1 LRLSGEVKAKSF
13 ASNLEPNPLKGGG
26 VMLKEMNR
34 REFLKTSAA
43 TGVVLMAGD
52 ILKGG
57 LSLAYGSV
65 KIPEVEKLVI
75 TIITDNYYDCLRPNY
90 KVARRYFI
98 IPGTSIH
105 SEHGLAY
112 YIEAVVNGKPNA
124 FMFDYGLDFQGVSK
138 NMELLD
144 IDVRRLEALGLSHGH
159 FDHWG
164 NLIAIL
170 KYNRTKIRKG
180 IPLYVGEEAFSQRFA
195 NLPAGPFDV
204 SGMIDLEQLRRD
216 EIESLAVARIVEVK
230 DPTPI
235 VPGAYLTG
243 SIERV
248 TEYEKGSPILLIKR
262 GGKMEPDLFMGEQ
275 SLVFNVKGKGL
286 VVVSSC
292 AHAGIVNTVKH
303 AQKMTGTNKVHAVIG
318 GFHLSGAKPEVIQ
331 RTIADMKAIA
341 PEYIVP
347 MHCTGFEAITAFQR
361 EMPGQ
366 FIINTA
372 GTRYIFTA

>member
-1 LRLSGEVKAKSF
+1 
-13 ASNLEPNPLKGGG
+13 
-26 VMLKEMNR
+26 MLKEMNR
-34 REFLKTSAA
+34 REFLKTTAA
-43 TGVVLMAGD
+43 TEAALMAGD
-52 ILKGG
+52 VLKGG
-57 LSLAYGSV
+57 APVAYGSV
-65 KIPEVEKLVI
+65 KIPEVGKLVI
-75 TIITDNYYDCLRPNY
+75 TVITDNYYDCLRPNY
-90 KVARRYFI
+90 KVAKRYFI

-112 YIEAVVNGKPNA
+112 YIETGINGKPNA
-124 FMFDYGLDFQGVSK
+124 FMFDYGLDFHGVGK

-144 IDVRRLEALGLSHGH
+144 IDVKRVEALGLSHGH

-170 KYNRTKIRKG
+170 KYNRAKIRKG
-180 IPLYVGEEAFSQRFA
+180 IPLYVGEEAFSRRFA
-195 NLPAGPFDV
+195 NLPAGAFDV

-216 EIESLAVARIVEVK
+216 EIESLGVAKIIEIK
-230 DPTPI
+230 DPTLI

-243 SIERV
+243 NIERV
-248 TEYEKGSPILLIKR
+248 TEYEKGSPMLLIKR
-262 GGKMEPDLFMGEQ
+262 GEKMERDFFTGEQ

-303 AQKMTGTNKVHAVIG
+303 AQKMAGIEKVHAVIG

-331 RTIADMKAIA
+331 RTIADIKAIA

-347 MHCTGFEAITAFQR
+347 MHCTGFEAIAAFQR
-361 EMPGQ
+361 EMPDQ

>member
-1 LRLSGEVKAKSF
+1 MQ
-13 ASNLEPNPLKGGG
+13 KG
-26 VMLKEMNR
+26 MNR

-43 TGVVLMAGD
+43 AGAMIMAGD
-52 ILKGG
+52 LLKGG
-57 LSLAYGSV
+57 GVTVSYGSV
-65 KIPEVEKLVI
+65 KIPEIEKLVV
-75 TIITDNYYDCLRPNY
+75 TVITDNYYDCLRPNY
-90 KVARRYFI
+90 KIARRYFI

-112 YIEAVVNGKPNA
+112 HIETAVDGKSNA
-124 FMFDYGLDFQGVSK
+124 FMFDYGLDFQGVSR

-144 IDVRRLEALGLSHGH
+144 IDLRRLEALGISHGH

-164 NLIAIL
+164 NLISIL

-180 IPLYVGEEAFSQRFA
+180 IPLYVGEETFSQRFA
-195 NLPAGPFDV
+195 NLPAGPFEV
-204 SGMIDLEQLRRD
+204 SGLIDLEQLRRD
-216 EIESLAVARIVEVK
+216 EIESLGMVKIVEVK
-230 DPTPI
+230 EPTLI

-243 SIERV
+243 NIERV

-262 GGKMEPDLFMGEQ
+262 GNQIQPDLFFGEQ

-303 AQKMTGTNKVHAVIG
+303 AQKMTGIDKIHAVIG
-318 GFHLSGAKPEVIQ
+318 GFHLSGARPEVIQ
-331 RTIADMKAIA
+331 RTIADMKAIN

-347 MHCTGFEAITAFQR
+347 MHCTGFEAVTAFQR

-366 FIINTA
+366 FIMNTA
-372 GTRYIFTA
+372 GTRYIFTT

>member
-1 LRLSGEVKAKSF
+1 
-13 ASNLEPNPLKGGG
+13 
-26 VMLKEMNR
+26 MLKEMNR
-34 REFLKTSAA
+34 REFLKTSAV
-43 TGVVLMAGD
+43 TGAVLMAGD
-52 ILKGG
+52 ILRGG
-57 LSLAYGSV
+57 ATVAYGSA
-65 KIPEVEKLVI
+65 KIPEVEKLVV
-75 TIITDNYYDCLRPNY
+75 TVITDNYYDCLRPNY
-90 KVARRYFI
+90 KVAKRYFI

-112 YIEAVVNGKPNA
+112 CIETVVHGKSTF
-124 FMFDYGLDFQGVSK
+124 FMFDYGLDFNGVSK

-144 IDVRRLEALGLSHGH
+144 IDVRRLEALGISHGH

-164 NLIAIL
+164 NLISIL
-170 KYNRTKIRKG
+170 KYNRAKIRRG
-180 IPLYVGEEAFSQRFA
+180 IPLYVGDETFSQRFA
-195 NLPAGPFDV
+195 KLPEGPFEV
-204 SGMIDLEQLRRD
+204 SGLIDLEQLRRD
-216 EIESLAVARIVEVK
+216 EIESLGTVKILEVK

-243 SIERV
+243 NIERV
-248 TEYEKGSPILLIKR
+248 TDYEKGSPILLIKR
-262 GGKMEPDLFMGEQ
+262 GDKIESDLFTGEQ
-275 SLVFNVKGKGL
+275 SLVFHVKGKGL

-303 AQKMTGTNKVHAVIG
+303 AQKMTGIEKVHAVIG
-318 GFHLSGAKPEVIQ
+318 GFHLSGARPEIIQ
-331 RTIADMKAIA
+331 RTIADIKAIA

-347 MHCTGFEAITAFQR
+347 MHCTGFEAVTAFQR

>member
-1 LRLSGEVKAKSF
+1 
-13 ASNLEPNPLKGGG
+13 
-26 VMLKEMNR
+26 MLKEMDR
-34 REFLKTSAA
+34 RGFLKASAA
-43 TGVVLMAGD
+43 TGAILMAGN
-52 ILKGG
+52 ILTKGP
-57 LSLAYGSV
+57 SVAYGSV

-75 TIITDNYYDCLRPNY
+75 TVITDNYYDCLRPNY
-90 KVARRYFI
+90 KVAKRHFI

-112 YIEAVVNGKPNA
+112 YIEAVVNDKPNA

-164 NLIAIL
+164 NLTAIL
-170 KYNRTKIRKG
+170 KYNRAKIRKG
-180 IPLYVGEEAFSQRFA
+180 ITLYVGEEAFSQRFA
-195 NLPAGPFDV
+195 NLPAGPFEV
-204 SGMIDLEQLRRD
+204 SGMIDLEQLRKD
-216 EIESLAVARIVEVK
+216 EIESLGVAKISEVK

-243 SIERV
+243 NIERV
-248 TEYEKGSPILLIKR
+248 TEYEKGSPILWIKR
-262 GGKMEPDLFMGEQ
+262 GDKMELDLFMGEQ
-275 SLVFNVKGKGL
+275 SLVFHVKGKGL

-292 AHAGIVNTVKH
+292 AHSGIVNTVKH
-303 AQKMTGTNKVHAVIG
+303 AQKMTGIVRVHAVIG
-318 GFHLSGAKPEVIQ
+318 GFHLTGAKPEIIQ
-331 RTIADMKAIA
+331 KTIADMKAIA
-341 PEYIVP
+341 PDHIVP
-347 MHCTGFEAITAFQR
+347 MHCTGFEAVTAFQR

-372 GTRYIFTA
+372 GTRYILTA

>member
-1 LRLSGEVKAKSF
+1 
-13 ASNLEPNPLKGGG
+13 
-26 VMLKEMNR
+26 MLKEMNR
-34 REFLKTSAA
+34 REFLKTTAA
-43 TGVVLMAGD
+43 TGAALMAGD
-52 ILKGG
+52 VLKGG
-57 LSLAYGSV
+57 APVAYGSV

-75 TIITDNYYDCLRPNY
+75 TVITDNYYDCLRPNY
-90 KVARRYFI
+90 KVAKRYFI

-105 SEHGLAY
+105 AEHGLAY
-112 YIEAVVNGKPNA
+112 YIETVVNGKPNA
-124 FMFDYGLDFQGVSK
+124 FMFDYGLDFQGVGK

-144 IDVRRLEALGLSHGH
+144 IDVKRVEAFGLSHGH

-170 KYNRTKIRKG
+170 KYNRAKIRKG

-195 NLPAGPFDV
+195 DLPAGAFDV

-216 EIESLAVARIVEVK
+216 EIESLSVAKIVEIK
-230 DPTPI
+230 DPTLI

-243 SIERV
+243 NIERV
-248 TEYEKGSPILLIKR
+248 TEYEKGSPMLLIKR
-262 GGKMEPDLFMGEQ
+262 GEKMERDFFTGEQ

-303 AQKMTGTNKVHAVIG
+303 AQKMAGIEKVHAVIG

-331 RTIADMKAIA
+331 RTIADIKAIA

-347 MHCTGFEAITAFQR
+347 MHCTGFETITAFQR
-361 EMPGQ
+361 EMPDQ

>member
-1 LRLSGEVKAKSF
+1 
-13 ASNLEPNPLKGGG
+13 
-26 VMLKEMNR
+26 
-34 REFLKTSAA
+34 
-43 TGVVLMAGD
+43 
-52 ILKGG
+52 
-57 LSLAYGSV
+57 
-65 KIPEVEKLVI
+65 
-75 TIITDNYYDCLRPNY
+75 
-90 KVARRYFI
+90 
-98 IPGTSIH
+98 
-105 SEHGLAY
+105 
-112 YIEAVVNGKPNA
+112 
-124 FMFDYGLDFQGVSK
+124 MFDYGLDFQGVGK

-144 IDVRRLEALGLSHGH
+144 IDVKRVEALGISHGH

-180 IPLYVGEEAFSQRFA
+180 IPLYVGEETFSQRFA
-195 NLPAGPFDV
+195 KLPPGPFEV
-204 SGMIDLEQLRRD
+204 SGLIDLEQLRRD
-216 EIESLAVARIVEVK
+216 EIESLGTVKIIEVK
-230 DPTPI
+230 DPTLI

-243 SIERV
+243 NIERV

-262 GGKMEPDLFMGEQ
+262 GDKMELDLFMGEQ
-275 SLVFNVKGKGL
+275 ALVFNVKGKGL

-303 AQKMTGTNKVHAVIG
+303 AQKMTGIDKVHAIIG

-331 RTIADMKAIA
+331 RTIADIKAVT

-347 MHCTGFEAITAFQR
+347 MHCTGFEAVTAFQR

>member
-1 LRLSGEVKAKSF
+1 
-13 ASNLEPNPLKGGG
+13 
-26 VMLKEMNR
+26 MLKEMNR

-43 TGVVLMAGD
+43 TGAVLMAGD
-52 ILKGG
+52 ILTKGP
-57 LSLAYGSV
+57 SVAYGSV

-75 TIITDNYYDCLRPNY
+75 TVITDNYYDCLRPNY
-90 KVARRYFI
+90 KVAKRYFI

-112 YIEAVVNGKPNA
+112 YIETVVNDKPNI
-124 FMFDYGLDFQGVSK
+124 FMFDYGLDFQGVGK

-144 IDVRRLEALGLSHGH
+144 IDVRRLEALGISHGH

-170 KYNRTKIRKG
+170 KHNRTKIRKG
-180 IPLYVGEEAFSQRFA
+180 IPLYVGEETFSQRFA
-195 NLPAGPFDV
+195 KLPAGPFEV
-204 SGMIDLEQLRRD
+204 SGLIDLEQLRRD
-216 EIESLAVARIVEVK
+216 EIESLGTVKIVEVK
-230 DPTPI
+230 DPTLI

-243 SIERV
+243 NIERV

-262 GGKMEPDLFMGEQ
+262 GDKMELDLFMGEQ
-275 SLVFNVKGKGL
+275 SLIFNVKGKGL

-303 AQKMTGTNKVHAVIG
+303 AQKITGMDKVHAVIG
-318 GFHLSGAKPEVIQ
+318 GFHLTGARPEVIQ
-331 RTIADMKAIA
+331 RTIADIKTIN

-347 MHCTGFEAITAFQR
+347 MHCTGFEAVTAFAR

>member
-1 LRLSGEVKAKSF
+1 
-13 ASNLEPNPLKGGG
+13 
-26 VMLKEMNR
+26 MLKEMNR
-34 REFLKTSAA
+34 REFLKTTAV
-43 TGVVLMAGD
+43 TGAVLMAGD
-52 ILKGG
+52 VLKGG
-57 LSLAYGSV
+57 APVAYGSV

-75 TIITDNYYDCLRPNY
+75 TVITDNYYDCLRPNY
-90 KVARRYFI
+90 KVAKRYFI

-112 YIEAVVNGKPNA
+112 HIETVVNGKPNA
-124 FMFDYGLDFQGVSK
+124 FMFDYGLDFQGVGK

-144 IDVRRLEALGLSHGH
+144 IDVKRVEALGLSHGH

-170 KYNRTKIRKG
+170 KYNRAKIRKG
-180 IPLYVGEEAFSQRFA
+180 IPLYVGEEAFSRRFA
-195 NLPAGPFDV
+195 NLPAGAFDV
-204 SGMIDLEQLRRD
+204 SGMIDLGQLRRD
-216 EIESLAVARIVEVK
+216 EIESLGVAKIVEIK
-230 DPTPI
+230 DPTLI

-243 SIERV
+243 NIERV
-248 TEYEKGSPILLIKR
+248 TEYEKGSPMLLIKR
-262 GGKMEPDLFMGEQ
+262 GEEMERDFFTGEQ
-275 SLVFNVKGKGL
+275 SLVFSVKGKGL

-303 AQKMTGTNKVHAVIG
+303 AQKMAGIEKVYAVIG

-331 RTIADMKAIA
+331 RTIADIKAIA

-361 EMPGQ
+361 EMPDQ

>member
-1 LRLSGEVKAKSF
+1 VAK
-13 ASNLEPNPLKGGG
+13 
-26 VMLKEMNR
+26 
-34 REFLKTSAA
+34 
-43 TGVVLMAGD
+43 
-52 ILKGG
+52 
-57 LSLAYGSV
+57 
-65 KIPEVEKLVI
+65 
-75 TIITDNYYDCLRPNY
+75 
-90 KVARRYFI
+90 RYFI

-105 SEHGLAY
+105 AEHGLAY
-112 YIEAVVNGKPNA
+112 YIETVVNGKPNA
-124 FMFDYGLDFQGVSK
+124 FMFDYGLDFQGVGK

-144 IDVRRLEALGLSHGH
+144 IDVKRVEALGLSHGH

-170 KYNRTKIRKG
+170 KYNRAKIRKG

-195 NLPAGPFDV
+195 NLPAGAFDV
-204 SGMIDLEQLRRD
+204 SGMIDLGQLKRD
-216 EIESLAVARIVEVK
+216 EIESLSVAKIVEIK
-230 DPTPI
+230 DPTLI

-243 SIERV
+243 NIERV
-248 TEYEKGSPILLIKR
+248 TEYEKGSPMLLIKR
-262 GGKMEPDLFMGEQ
+262 GEKMERDFFTGEQ

-292 AHAGIVNTVKH
+292 AHAGIVNTAKH
-303 AQKMTGTNKVHAVIG
+303 AQKIAGAEKVHAVIG

-331 RTIADMKAIA
+331 RTIADIKAIA

-361 EMPGQ
+361 EMPDQ

>member
-1 LRLSGEVKAKSF
+1 
-13 ASNLEPNPLKGGG
+13 
-26 VMLKEMNR
+26 MLKEMNR
-34 REFLKTSAA
+34 REFLKTTAV
-43 TGVVLMAGD
+43 TGAVLMAGD
-52 ILKGG
+52 VLKGG
-57 LSLAYGSV
+57 APVAYGSV

-75 TIITDNYYDCLRPNY
+75 TVITDNYYDCLRPNY
-90 KVARRYFI
+90 KVAKRYFI

-112 YIEAVVNGKPNA
+112 HIETVVNGKPNA
-124 FMFDYGLDFQGVSK
+124 FMFDYGLDFQGVGK

-144 IDVRRLEALGLSHGH
+144 IDVKRVEALGLSHGH

-170 KYNRTKIRKG
+170 KYNRAKIRKG
-180 IPLYVGEEAFSQRFA
+180 IPLYVGEEAFSRRFA
-195 NLPAGPFDV
+195 NLPAGAFDV

-216 EIESLAVARIVEVK
+216 EIESLGVAKIVEIK
-230 DPTPI
+230 DPTLI

-243 SIERV
+243 NIERV
-248 TEYEKGSPILLIKR
+248 TEYEKGSPMLLIKR
-262 GGKMEPDLFMGEQ
+262 GEEMERDFFTGEQ
-275 SLVFNVKGKGL
+275 SLVFSVKGKGL

-303 AQKMTGTNKVHAVIG
+303 AQKMAGIEKVYAVIG

-331 RTIADMKAIA
+331 RTIADIKAIA

-361 EMPGQ
+361 EMPDQ

>member
-1 LRLSGEVKAKSF
+1 
-13 ASNLEPNPLKGGG
+13 
-26 VMLKEMNR
+26 MLKDMNR
-34 REFLKTSAA
+34 REFLKASAA
-43 TGVVLMAGD
+43 TGAVLVGGD

-57 LSLAYGSV
+57 PSVAYGSV
-65 KIPEVEKLVI
+65 QIPEVERLAI
-75 TIITDNYYDCLRPNY
+75 TVITDNYYDSLRPNY
-90 KVARRYFI
+90 KVAKRYFI

-112 YIEAVVNGKPNA
+112 YIETVVNGKPNV
-124 FMFDYGLDFQGVSK
+124 FMFDYGLDFQGVSR

-144 IDVRRLEALGLSHGH
+144 VDVRKLEALGLSHGH

-164 NLIAIL
+164 NLVTIL

-180 IPLYVGEEAFSQRFA
+180 IPLYMGEEAFSHRFV

-204 SGMIDLEQLRRD
+204 SGLIDLEQLRGD
-216 EIESLAVARIVEVK
+216 EIESLGIAKIVMVK
-230 DPTPI
+230 DPAPI

-243 SIERV
+243 NIERV
-248 TEYEKGSPILLIKR
+248 TEYEKGSPILFIKR
-262 GGKMEPDLFMGEQ
+262 GDKTELDLFMGEQ

-303 AQKMTGTNKVHAVIG
+303 AQKMTGMSKVHAIIG
-318 GFHLSGAKPEVIQ
+318 GFHLVGAPMPKIQ
-331 RTIADMKAIA
+331 KTVADIKAIN
-341 PEYIVP
+341 PDFVVP
-347 MHCTGFEAITAFQR
+347 MHCSGWEAMTTFER
-361 EMPGQ
+361 EMPQQ

-372 GTRYIFTA
+372 GTKYIFTT